1 MRTRRTLLITALLLV
16 TPLLFAQNS
25 PYGVLEYYGDDLELA
40 IYDEDDFEVNFFL
53 GMDLS
58 PGDRIVTEN
67 TTVEI
72 RLEPNGSIMKIG
84 ENTSFTVEAIQGRNE
99 ALTNRFAVSQG
110 KLRTVAAR
118 VAGAEYEVRLPG
130 AVAGVRGTDF
140 VVEVAEGVRNA
151 LTVLDGSV
159 TFSKPASGQALEIGA
174 GERGEALAEQFAV
187 SRVPEA
193 ELQQLAEELRFE
205 ALDPASVPTGEEP
218 EDTTE
223 AEEEPTEAE
232 EAPAEGEAAAAEEE
246 ARFLSNLGEFLGLQ
260 IGSVTMNDQT
270 YGEAVLTPA
279 FEAGKLKAAFY
290 LPVVYQEDLFDPGTW
305 YRPGGNNEWSFGFDK
320 GWTDDPI
327 DAAADFGR
335 DVALKIRY
343 IQWGEQRDPFFFKV
357 GNIPSIT
364 LGHGLLMY
372 KYSNNV
378 DFPAIRKV
386 GLNLGLDREAWG
398 FEGVINDLTRPA
410 IYGGRL
416 YFRPARPLSNAAVGL
431 SALTDLKPTD
441 ELSSTRPDGTS
452 LPGGLDALYDATRE
466 SDLYFL
472 NLGMDLDVPIV
483 EGDIFSLVAF
493 GDVGGMIPYVREG
506 AGGVGSGVK
515 FDALVDLESSELK
528 NFGLASGVLGK
539 IAMVDYRLEYRR
551 YDGTFR
557 YGFYGPNY
565 DRLRGNYA
573 VETLAYLD
581 DPDSE
586 LFDVTTMGIYGEAG
600 FDILELLRFEAGYF
614 WPWQVTSDGNWEGS
628 DRDELNVSATIQ
640 EGLLPLGITASFG
653 YRRTFFIPTLLGK
666 SDFEEATLF
675 DANTVASATVTY
687 PVASNLDL
695 IASVYATVNRD
706 GDGDIVYDDDG
717 GPKVSPTVV
726 IQTKI
731 GF

>member
-1 MRTRRTLLITALLLV
+1 MRTKRTLLVIALLLL

-25 PYGVLEYYGDDLELA
+25 PYGVLEYYGDDLELT
-40 IYDEDDFEVNFFL
+40 IYDDDDFEVNFFL

-58 PGDRIVTEN
+58 PGDRIVTQD

-84 ENTSFTVEAIQGRNE
+84 ANTSFTLESIQGRDE
-99 ALTNRFAVSQG
+99 ALTNSFRVTRG
-110 KLRTVAAR
+110 KLRTVASR
-118 VAGAEYEVRLPG
+118 ISGAEYEVRLSG
-130 AVAGVRGTDF
+130 AIAAVRGTDF
-140 VVEVAEGVRNA
+140 VVDVAQGVRQA

-159 TFSKPASGQALEIGA
+159 TFSKPSAGQSLQIGA
-174 GERGEALAEQFAV
+174 GERADALAEQFAV
-187 SRVPEA
+187 SQVPEA

-218 EDTTE
+218 EAE
-223 AEEEPTEAE
+223 GEPEEEPTEADAAQDE
-232 EAPAEGEAAAAEEE
+232 EAAAPEEE

-270 YGEAVLTPA
+270 YAEAVVAPA
-279 FEAGKLKAAFY
+279 FEIGKLKAAFY
-290 LPVVYQEDLFDPGTW
+290 LPVVYQENLFDPEEW
-305 YRPGGNNEWSFGFDK
+305 YRPRGNNEWSFGFDK
-320 GWTDDPI
+320 GWTDEPI
-327 DAAADFGR
+327 EAAADFGR

-343 IQWGEQRDPFFFKV
+343 VQWGEQRDPFFFKV

-378 DFPAIRKV
+378 DFPAVRKV
-386 GLNLGLDREAWG
+386 GLNIGLDREAWG

-441 ELSSTRPDGTS
+441 ELSSTRPDGSS
-452 LPGGLDALYDATRE
+452 LPAGLDALYDATRE
-466 SDLYFL
+466 SDLYFV
-472 NLGMDLDVPIV
+472 NVGMDLDVPII
-483 EGDIFSLVAF
+483 ERDIFSLVAF
-493 GDVGGMIPYVREG
+493 GDVGGMIPYVRQE
-506 AGGVGSGVK
+506 AGGVGSGIK

-528 NFGLASGVLGK
+528 NFGLASGVLGN

-573 VETLAYLD
+573 AETLAYLD
-581 DPDSE
+581 DPDAE
-586 LFDVTTMGIYGEAG
+586 AFDVTTMGIYGEAG

-614 WPWQVTSDGNWEGS
+614 WPWEVTSGGSWEGS
-628 DRDELNVSATIQ
+628 DRDEFNVSATIQ
-640 EGLLPLGITASFG
+640 EGLLPLGITASFA
-653 YRRTFFIPTLLGK
+653 YRRTFFLPTLLDDK
-666 SDFEEATLF
+666 DLENATLF

-695 IASVYATVNRD
+695 IASVYTTVSRD
-706 GDGDIVYDDDG
+706 SDGDIIYEDDG
-717 GPKVSPTVV
+717 EPKISPTVV
-726 IQTKI
+726 IQTRI